1 MIIPVLIT
9 AKPLGRLETREVVM
23 LAGKFSLKTVS
34 VFTAVIG
41 IAAGL
46 ATAAPSVASAV
57 GYQQASIAAVPAPMG
72 STGFVFPAVFGKN
85 SVAPGGPQPFKQWA
99 NIFQRFSAELADSSG
114 YCQSSLFSSCHL
126 QDWQDELRRN
136 DGRDLMSQ
144 LDAVNR
150 YMNKVRFIP
159 DLRNYR
165 QNDYWAS
172 PVEFMKNGGD
182 CEDYAI
188 AKYMSLRA
196 LGVPDE
202 WMRIIVLMDTAK
214 RQGHAVLVVAT
225 DAGLMMLD
233 NQRAQVTPVA
243 QIAHDS
249 PVFSMNQGGWW
260 VHR

>member
-1 MIIPVLIT
+1 MFARKYSLRTV
-9 AKPLGRLETREVVM
+9 
-23 LAGKFSLKTVS
+23 AGFVAS
-34 VFTAVIG
+34 IG

-46 ATAAPSVASAV
+46 LAAAPSAASA
-57 GYQQASIAAVPAPMG
+57 ASHKPASMTAMPAPAPAVG
-72 STGFVFPAVFGKN
+72 AGFVFPAVFGKN

-99 NIFQRFSAELADSSG
+99 NIFDRFSAELAGGSG
-114 YCQSSLFSSCHL
+114 YCQASLFTSCHL
-126 QDWQDELRRN
+126 QDWQEELRRN
-136 DGRDLMSQ
+136 QGRDVMSQ

-150 YMNKVRFIP
+150 YMNKVRFMP

-196 LGVPDE
+196 LGVADE
-202 WMRIIVLMDTAK
+202 RMRIVVLMDTAK

-225 DAGLMMLD
+225 DAGLMVLD
-233 NQRAQVTPVA
+233 NQLAQVTPAAQVA
-243 QIAHDS
+243 HYM